1 MDLSDLPKCK
11 ICCCSDDLFRQACP
25 YVKHIQL
32 FADATAL
39 KKKKKKKVS
48 ESLWFASYGE
58 ANLYF
63 ATYAVHLRSKQ
74 K

>member
-11 ICCCSDDLFRQACP
+11 NRCCSGDLFSQACP
-25 YVKHIQL
+25 CEKHIQL
-32 FADATAL
+32 FADATAS
-39 KKKKKKKVS
+39 KKKFQNPCGLPHTEKQI
-48 ESLWFASYGE
+48 
-58 ANLYF
+58 YF